1 MTGPEN
7 ELAFAGVQALVRGDR
22 EGISPLVVHGP
33 SGVGKSRLLA
43 GLAVEWLGRHS
54 DAAIAHI
61 EAATFAGDC
70 TTAASQADGNGW
82 AELRSRY
89 RVVDLLVLED
99 IEGLERAPLAL
110 QELSHT
116 LDALSA
122 LGSAVVLSA
131 RPAWPVAALLPGRPG
146 LSIACSVG

>member
-43 GLAVEWLGRHS
+43 GLAVEWPRRHS
-54 DAAIAHI
+54 GAAIAHL

-70 TTAASQADGNGW
+70 ATAASQADGNGW

-89 RVVDLLVLED
+89 RAVDLLVLED
-99 IEGLERAPLAL
+99 I
-110 QELSHT
+110 
-116 LDALSA
+116 
-122 LGSAVVLSA
+122 
-131 RPAWPVAALLPGRPG
+131 
-146 LSIACSVG
+146 